1 VSASVQLQASDPAS
15 SAFVS
20 AHAGSGKTKVLVDR
34 LLRLMLAG
42 ADPARILCLTYT
54 KAAAAEMAIRLQKQL
69 GKWVTLSDTD
79 LARELWKLNVPQ
91 DAAPLAR
98 ALFAKV
104 LDLPGGMRIS
114 TIHAFCQ
121 SLLKRFPLE
130 AQISPH
136 FQVVEEV
143 DRRAEL
149 EAAREAALPEADET
163 ALALLAALTN
173 AEGFASLVST
183 LEAARD
189 KLAHTTHLTS
199 DLLLA
204 ALRRAARITSEDEAA
219 LRQAATASP
228 AEQTLA
234 AALRLA
240 ARHGSTATRERA
252 ERALLWLSLTPDL
265 RQEHLQEW
273 VEEFLRPDGEPRGL
287 SVFANKKLADQ
298 HPHIIPLC
306 QQEQTRL
313 LAFLDEQRA
322 HRMAAA
328 SAALLGLAAPI
339 LARYTEA
346 KSQRGLLDYGDLIAR
361 STKLLKNAEIGAA
374 WVLYKLDSGLDHLL
388 LDEVQDTAP
397 EQWDIA
403 DRLTADFFTGD
414 GACENAPLPRTI
426 FAVGDRKQ
434 SIYSFQGAVP
444 EKFDEWR
451 RKFASRVQAA
461 GQTWRAPQL
470 ETSFRST
477 APVLALVDA
486 VFADS
491 AAANGVREPAETIR
505 HTPHRIGQAGRVDL
519 WPLAPRP
526 EAPAHTPW
534 TIPTENQSSVSA
546 PQTLIN
552 ELAAWIASETSGA
565 VRLDSEDRPLR
576 PGDVLVLVRRR
587 SHFAGA
593 LVRALKSRG
602 VPVAGLDRIAL
613 TEQPAVR
620 DLVSLCEALL
630 LPQDDLAF
638 AEMLVSPLGGLT
650 DDSLMQLAIG
660 RAGSLRAA
668 LSARASERPDWRAA
682 EDFYARLLARVDYA
696 PPHALLSE
704 ALGPLGGRARLFARL
719 GPEAA
724 EPVDEFLDTALNY
737 ATTHP
742 PSLQGFVHWLTLA
755 AAEVK
760 REPEAAGDSVR
771 VMTVHGAKGL
781 EAPLVILPDTT
792 SLPPDEPGLCWAEDV
807 KLGAQL
813 PLWSPNK
820 ALRCAAI
827 ETLRQARS
835 DKALREYN
843 RLLYVALTRARD
855 RLLICGWETARPQVG
870 NWYEKVASAMP
881 ALGAEPAPFNAWP
894 GQALRF
900 GTPQTAMP
908 EPRQD
913 QAAALKARLP
923 AWAGQATQ
931 WQPAPLPPE
940 PPLPRPLAPSRP
952 EGVEFGPVPPSRSPL
967 AARLAR
973 DRFARGLAVHAL
985 LQHLPDLPDDA
996 RKAAAERFA
1005 AHPALKLES
1014 PSGVVRAALAV
1025 LAVQELSA
1033 LFSPGS
1039 RAEQPISGLVADH
1052 IVTGQV
1058 DRLAILPDRVL
1069 IADYK
1074 TGLPPADIDHTPL
1087 RYLRQMAAYRAVL
1100 MRLYPGRDVRCVLIW
1115 TDGPRIAVLPQP
1127 LLDRY
1132 APGAAGFEAA

>member
-1 VSASVQLQASDPAS
+1 MSASVQFLASDPQS

-54 KAAAAEMAIRLQKQL
+54 KAAAAEMAIRLHKQL
-69 GKWVTLSDTD
+69 GSWVTLPDTD
-79 LARELWKLNVPQ
+79 LARELWKLDVKQ
-91 DAAPLAR
+91 DKAPVAR
-98 ALFAKV
+98 ALFARV
-104 LDLPGGMRIS
+104 LDLPGGMRIG

-143 DRRAEL
+143 DRRVEL
-149 EAAREAALPEADET
+149 EAAREDALPEADEA
-163 ALALLAALTN
+163 ALNLLAGLTN
-173 AEGFASLVST
+173 AEGFATLISV

-189 KLAHTTHLTS
+189 KLAQITS
-199 DLLLA
+199 QDPAGIEA
-204 ALRRAARITSEDEAA
+204 ALRRAAKIVSADEAA
-219 LRQAATASP
+219 LLRDAAAWGG
-228 AEQTLA
+228 EQKLA

-240 ARHGSTATRERA
+240 AQNGSTTTRERA
-252 ERALLWLSLTPDL
+252 ERALLWLSLPPDL
-265 RQEHLQEW
+265 RQEHLPEW

-287 SVFANKKLADQ
+287 SVFANKKLAEL

-306 QQEQTRL
+306 QEEQNRL
-313 LAFLDEQRA
+313 LAVLDEQRA
-322 HRMAAA
+322 HRTAAA
-328 SAALLGLAAPI
+328 SSALLRLAGPI
-339 LARYTEA
+339 LTRYAEA
-346 KSQRGLLDYGDLIAR
+346 KSRRGLLDYGDLIA
-361 STKLLKNAEIGAA
+361 SSFKLLSNAEIGAA

-403 DRLTADFFTGD
+403 DRLTQDFFTGA
-414 GACENAPLPRTI
+414 GAHENAKLPRTI

-451 RKFASRVQAA
+451 RKFAARVQNA
-461 GQTWRAPQL
+461 GETWRAPQL

-486 VFADS
+486 VFADQ
-491 AAANGVREPAETIR
+491 AAATGVREAAEAIR
-505 HTPHRIGQAGRVDL
+505 HTPHRAGQAGRVDL

-526 EAPAHTPW
+526 EAPPHTPW
-534 TIPTENQSSVSA
+534 VIPKENQSSASA
-546 PQTLIN
+546 PQTLVN
-552 ELAAWIASETSGA
+552 ELAAWIAAETSGK

-620 DLVSLCEALL
+620 DLISLCEALL

-650 DDSLMQLAIG
+650 DESLMGLAIE
-660 RAGSLRAA
+660 RQGSLREA
-668 LSARASERPDWRAA
+668 LRARAGERPDWRAA
-682 EDFYARLLARVDYA
+682 EDFFARLLARVDYA
-696 PPHALLSE
+696 PPHALLAE

-724 EPVDEFLDTALNY
+724 EPVDEVLDTALQY
-737 ATTHP
+737 AASHP
-742 PSLQGFVHWLTLA
+742 PALQGFIHWLTLA

-771 VMTVHGAKGL
+771 IMTVHGAKGL

-792 SLPPDEPGLCWAEDV
+792 SLPPAEAGLCWAEDEGS
-807 KLGAQL
+807 GAHL

-827 ETLRQARS
+827 ETLREARAE
-835 DKALREYN
+835 KALREYN

-855 RLLICGWETARPQVG
+855 RLLVCGWETARAQDG
-870 NWYEKVASAMP
+870 NWYEKIARAMRE
-881 ALGAEPAPFNAWP
+881 LGAELAPFTAWP
-894 GQALRF
+894 GEALRF
-900 GTPQTAMP
+900 GAPQTAKP
-908 EPRQD
+908 EVRQAKSE
-913 QAAALKARLP
+913 AAPASLP
-923 AWAGQATQ
+923 AWAGQAPD
-931 WQPAPLPPE
+931 WRSAPLPAE
-940 PPLPRPLAPSRP
+940 PKLPRPLAPSRP
-952 EGVEFGPVPPSRSPL
+952 DGVEFGPVPPSRSPL
-967 AARLAR
+967 VARLSR

-985 LQHLPDLPDDA
+985 LQHLPELPEDGRA
-996 RKAAAERFA
+996 AAAERFA
-1005 AHPALKLES
+1005 SRPALKLDE
-1014 PSGVVRAALAV
+1014 PGRLAQAALRV
-1025 LAVQELSA
+1025 LADPELAA
-1033 LFSPGS
+1033 LFGPGS
-1039 RAEQPISGLVADH
+1039 RAEQPVSGLVADH
-1052 IVTGQV
+1052 VVTGQV

-1069 IADYK
+1069 VADYK
-1074 TGLPPADIDHTPL
+1074 TGLPPADIARTPP
-1087 RYLRQMAAYRAVL
+1087 RYLRQMAAYRSVL
-1100 MRLYPGRDVRCVLIW
+1100 MKLYPERDVRCVLIW
-1115 TDGPRIAVLPQP
+1115 TDGPQIAVLPQP
-1127 LLDRY
+1127 LLDRH
-1132 APGAAGFEAA
+1132 APGAANA